1 MAHHETAIDSVDT
14 APAGETVPANET
26 APAIET
32 VPVDEFAATME
43 QAIDGPLPGV
53 EEAFYEDP
61 TFWVLI
67 SFTFFIV
74 GLVFL
79 KLPAMIARVLD
90 ERSEGIASQ
99 VDEAR
104 KLREEAQTLL
114 ASYERQQ
121 RDAIGEAQE
130 ILDHAKVEAERATA
144 DAKVALEETIARREA
159 MAQDKITRAE
169 AAAVKEVRDVAV
181 EVAVAAARILVAE
194 NLHAEQADALVDKSI
209 AELGQHLN

>member
-1 MAHHETAIDSVDT
+1 MAHHEVAEA
-14 APAGETVPANET
+14 AP
-26 APAIET
+26 I
-32 VPVDEFAATME
+32 DEFAATME
-43 QAIDGPLPGV
+43 QSIDGPLPGV

-74 GLVFL
+74 GLIFL
-79 KLPAMIARVLD
+79 KLPAMIGRVLD

-99 VDEAR
+99 LEEAR

-121 RDAIGEAQE
+121 RDAQGEAQE

-144 DAKVALEETIARREA
+144 DAKVALEETIVRREA
-159 MAQDKITRAE
+159 MAQDKITQAE

-181 EVAVAAARILVAE
+181 EVAVATARILVAE
-194 NLHAEQADALVDKSI
+194 NLQSDQADAIVDKSI
-209 AELGQHLN
+209 TELGQHLN